1 MMLMMNDE
9 VVVEK
14 RNLPK
19 KNTLLLH
26 GRLNF
31 A

>member
-1 MMLMMNDE
+1 MMLMMNDA

-14 RNLPK
+14 ADLSK
-19 KNTLLLH
+19 KNTPLLR

>member
-1 MMLMMNDE
+1 MMLMMNDA

-14 RNLPK
+14 RDLSK
-19 KNTLLLH
+19 KNTLLLR